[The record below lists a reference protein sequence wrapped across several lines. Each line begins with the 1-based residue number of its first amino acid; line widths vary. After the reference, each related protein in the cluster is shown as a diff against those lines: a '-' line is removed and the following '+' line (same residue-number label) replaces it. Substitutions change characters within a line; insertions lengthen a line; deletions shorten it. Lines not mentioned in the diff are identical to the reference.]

1 MDLALQ
7 LLQQQYQNENNNKDK
22 KEKFIEYLDANI
34 QSYEQKMI
42 VSKNPIERAKYKRY
56 VLNMMNLKNS
66 LSTK

>member
-66 LSTK
+66 LSAK